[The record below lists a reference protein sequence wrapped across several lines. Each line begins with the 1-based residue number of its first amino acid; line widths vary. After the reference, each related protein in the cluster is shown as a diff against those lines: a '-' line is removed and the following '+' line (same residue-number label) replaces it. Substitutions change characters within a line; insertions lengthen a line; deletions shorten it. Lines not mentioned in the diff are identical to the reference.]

1 VSNNLVIFDCDG
13 VLVDTERLTV
23 GVEARMLTE
32 LGWPNTPADVVRR
45 FLGRTT
51 EAMLAEVEQH
61 LGPERTR
68 QFDERSTAEVHEAFE
83 RELTAV
89 PGVESVIRALA
100 DRGIATCVASSGS
113 YAKMRKTLGLTG
125 LHESFDGNIFS
136 ASEVEHGKPAP
147 DLFLYA
153 AQRMG
158 TPPERCAVIED
169 SVYGVRA
176 AISAGMT
183 AYGFAGGLTPG
194 SVLEEAG
201 AVVFVE
207 MSELLG
213 LLPHSSANIA

>member
-1 VSNNLVIFDCDG
+1 MTSDLVIFDCDG

-23 GVEARMLTE
+23 VVEARMLTE

-45 FLGRTT
+45 FLGRTS

-68 QFDERSTAEVHEAFE
+68 LFDERSTAEIDEAFE
-83 RELTAV
+83 SGLVAV
-89 PGVESVIRALA
+89 TGVESVIQALA
-100 DRGIATCVASSGS
+100 DRGTATCVASSGS
-113 YAKMRKTLGLTG
+113 HAKMRRTLGLTG
-125 LHESFDGNIFS
+125 LDRHFDGNIFS

-153 AQRMG
+153 ARRMR
-158 TPPERCAVIED
+158 TPPGRCAVIED

-176 AISAGMT
+176 AVSAGMT

-194 SVLEEAG
+194 NVLEEAG
-201 AVVFVE
+201 AVVFE
-207 MSELLG
+207 DMSELLD